1 MKVYNYVESWRVQNR
16 FGPVGSV
23 LIPSVNPVMLVP
35 RLFVLVG

>member
-1 MKVYNYVESWRVQNR
+1 MKVYNHVKSWRVQNS

-23 LIPSVNPVMLVP
+23 LIPSGNPLKLEH